1 MKDSVKNMKIQARD
15 WEKMV
20 YKILVSKTYKDFS
33 KPNSKTTN
41 NPIRKWAKL
50 DEEASHPRGYT
61 DGK

>member
-1 MKDSVKNMKIQARD
+1 MKIQARD

-41 NPIRKWAKL
+41 NPIRK
-50 DEEASHPRGYT
+50 
-61 DGK
+61 